1 MKKELIYFIYV
12 VTILSFIIFIGSYYF
27 SDENKKQSYRA
38 TELYDNKIFKY
49 NKKLIILKSDTDN
62 IIKYAKT
69 DLNNNNK
76 KYKFWELKSNDK

>member
-38 TELYDNKIFKY
+38 TKLYDNKIFKY

-76 KYKFWELKSNDK
+76 YKFWELKSNDK